1 MVNNIFIPRTAQ
13 LPYCI
18 LSFVPS
24 YPMPGVTDTDFVDT
38 FLAFRK
44 GVHLITTFCV
54 VYVPVFLHSLIFY
67 QPVWTPNWTTF
78 QTVEN
83 NFPDWASIFWLSTE
97 TILLSSGEQV
107 SVSVEPWSTVLII
120 LKASIYLVIVSI

>member
-24 YPMPGVTDTDFVDT
+24 YPMPGMTDTDFVDT

-44 GVHLITTFCV
+44 GVLLITTFFV

-107 SVSVEPWSTVLII
+107 SDSVEPWSTVLII

>member
-1 MVNNIFIPRTAQ
+1 MVNNIFVPRTAQ

-24 YPMPGVTDTDFVDT
+24 YPMPGMTDTDFVDT

-44 GVHLITTFCV
+44 GVLLITTFFV

-83 NFPDWASIFWLSTE
+83 NFPDRASIFWLSTE

-107 SVSVEPWSTVLII
+107 SDSVEPWSTVLII